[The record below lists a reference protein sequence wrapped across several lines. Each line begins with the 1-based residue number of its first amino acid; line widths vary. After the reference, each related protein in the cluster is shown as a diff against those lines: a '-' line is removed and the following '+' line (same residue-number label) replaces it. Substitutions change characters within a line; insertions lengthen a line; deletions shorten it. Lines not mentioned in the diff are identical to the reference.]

1 MNGKAVVLKTE
12 ASMFTPKIGENTKN
26 EELIFERVETE
37 KLLVSEN
44 QTIFQGTRFARLK
57 KSLRKRSAGIF

>member
-12 ASMFTPKIGENTKN
+12 NSIFTPQIGEKSKI
-26 EELIFERVETE
+26 EGQIFEKIETE
-37 KLLVSEN
+37 KLVVSEN

-57 KSLRKRSAGIF
+57 RSLRKRSAGIF

>member
-1 MNGKAVVLKTE
+1 MNGKAVILKKE
-12 ASMFTPKIGENTKN
+12 ISMFTPKIGENPKM
-26 EELIFERVETE
+26 EEQIFEKIETE
-37 KLLVSEN
+37 KILVSEN

>member
-12 ASMFTPKIGENTKN
+12 TSMFTPQIGEGSKM
-26 EELIFERVETE
+26 EEQIFEKVETE

>member
-12 ASMFTPKIGENTKN
+12 TSMFTSQIGEKSKM
-26 EELIFERVETE
+26 EEQIFEKIETE

-57 KSLRKRSAGIF
+57 RSLRKRSAGIF

>member
-12 ASMFTPKIGENTKN
+12 TSIFTPQIGERSKV
-26 EELIFERVETE
+26 EEQIFEKVETE

-44 QTIFQGTRFARLK
+44 QTVFQGTRFARLK
-57 KSLRKRSAGIF
+57 RSLRKRSAGIF